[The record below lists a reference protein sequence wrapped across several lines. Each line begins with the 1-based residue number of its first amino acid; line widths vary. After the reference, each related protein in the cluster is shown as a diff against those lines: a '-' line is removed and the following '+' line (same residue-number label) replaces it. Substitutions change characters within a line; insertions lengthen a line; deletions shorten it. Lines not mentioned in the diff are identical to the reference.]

1 MNAKIDKNTTT
12 VWIVSYRNFPNCL
25 NKLPI
30 IEQVYTESIVL
41 CKGESEWARPRT
53 AGLNHVINSV
63 VIFVNNKFTIS
74 NQIIDDFIQI
84 IKDWRIIF
92 EANRPYFAPVFAQ

>member
-30 IEQVYTESIVL
+30 IEQVYTESIAL
-41 CKGESEWARPRT
+41 CKSESARFKDEMVDRLERIEQELT
-53 AGLNHVINSV
+53 VIEGSQ
-63 VIFVNNKFTIS
+63 TL
-74 NQIIDDFIQI
+74 
-84 IKDWRIIF
+84 
-92 EANRPYFAPVFAQ
+92 